1 MAIEYE
7 VVSPVTGTTTTR
19 IPLATKH
26 EIAECLSTLGHHRDC
41 PDADAVF
48 SFLRRLADQIRL
60 QKELFF
66 ETTYL
71 ETGFISRDSMEIITE
86 AIKFLCDFEVYA
98 TEMAKNEG
106 IPSIIPHSYSGNP
119 QRTMRIV
126 RCPARCVA
134 AVLPQNAALT
144 LGVIVIASALYAGS
158 RVVLRPPLQS
168 ASSGALLARAVS
180 QSEPPPSSIAIVY
193 GLAEDFLEACYL
205 SAEVDLIHYIG
216 SSRYAPG
223 VLARAFDVGKTC
235 LIDGQGNGMLYV
247 DDTFPLDEAIRIIT
261 TAGTRFNGETCTS
274 VNGVLVKD
282 SIYKDFK
289 EAVVDTFQNLQVG
302 HPLEQ
307 GIQVGPLFNQQQA
320 VQLAKAIRDTATAK
334 VLCGSHVAGAYF
346 SPTVVEGVN
355 LHDSIV
361 REGLFGPA
369 IWIAPV
375 AENRVWDWLQ
385 VNRFPLSDA
394 VLSTNEDLIQAFV
407 RNSRAPR
414 VCINADQSIESMF
427 EPWGAY
433 PPGGL
438 NEVSIWTEKYRRA
451 FVVDGDLNDV
461 IQIPSYIT
469 G

>member
-7 VVSPVTGTTTTR
+7 VISPVTGATITR
-19 IPLATKH
+19 IPLATKP
-26 EIAECLSTLGHHRDC
+26 EIAECLSTRGHYR
-41 PDADAVF
+41 PEADTVF
-48 SFLRRLADQIRL
+48 SFLRRLADQLRL

-66 ETTYL
+66 EATYL
-71 ETGFISRDSMEIITE
+71 ETGFVFRDSMEIITG
-86 AIKFLCDFEVYA
+86 AIEFLRDFEVYA
-98 TEMAKNEG
+98 TEMAKNEE
-106 IPSIIPHSYSGNP
+106 IPSLIPHSYSINT
-119 QRTMRIV
+119 QRTMRMV

-134 AVLPQNAALT
+134 AILPQNAALT
-144 LGVIVIASALYAGS
+144 LGVIIIASALYAGS

-168 ASSGALLARAVS
+168 ASTGALLARAVS

-216 SSRYAPG
+216 SSRYAPSI
-223 VLARAFDVGKTC
+223 LARAFEAGKSC

-247 DDTFPLDEAIRIIT
+247 DDTFPLDAAIRIIT
-261 TAGTRFNGETCTS
+261 TASTRFNGETCTS

-282 SIYKDFK
+282 SIYKEVK
-289 EAVVDTFQNLQVG
+289 EALVDTFQSLRVG

-320 VQLAKAIRDTATAK
+320 IQLAKVIHDTATAK
-334 VLCGSHVAGAYF
+334 VLCGSHVTGAYF
-346 SPTVVEGVN
+346 SPALVEGVN
-355 LHDSIV
+355 LYDSIV

-369 IWIAPV
+369 VWIAPV
-375 AENRVWDWLQ
+375 AENRLWDWLRA
-385 VNRFPLSDA
+385 NRFPLSDTL
-394 VLSTNEDLIQAFV
+394 LSTDEDLLQTFV

-414 VCINADQSIESMF
+414 VCINADPSIESMF

-433 PPGGL
+433 PPSGL

-451 FVVDGDLNDV
+451 FVIDGGLNAV
-461 IQIPSYIT
+461 SQIPSHIT

>member
-1 MAIEYE
+1 MVIEYE
-7 VVSPVTGTTTTR
+7 VISPVTGTTTAR
-19 IPLATKH
+19 ISLATKH
-26 EIAECLSTLGHHRDC
+26 EIAARLSTLGQYRDC
-41 PDADAVF
+41 PDANAVF

-71 ETGFISRDSMEIITE
+71 ETGFISRDSMEMING
-86 AIKFLCDFEVYA
+86 AIEFLCYFEMYA

-106 IPSIIPHSYSGNP
+106 ISSIIPHSYSGNP

-126 RCPARCVA
+126 CCPARCIA
-134 AVLPQNAALT
+134 AVLPQNAALI
-144 LGVIVIASALYAGS
+144 LGVIIIASALYAGS
-158 RVVLRPPLQS
+158 RVILRPPLQS
-168 ASSGALLARAVS
+168 ASTGALLARAVS

-193 GLAEDFLEACYL
+193 GLAEDFLEACYM

-216 SSRYAPG
+216 SSRYASN
-223 VLARAFDVGKTC
+223 VLVRAFEVGKAC

-247 DDTFPLDEAIRIIT
+247 DDTFPLDEAIHIIT
-261 TAGTRFNGETCTS
+261 TASTRFNGETCTS

-282 SIYKDFK
+282 SVYKDFK
-289 EAVVDTFQNLQVG
+289 EALVDTFQGLRVG
-302 HPLEQ
+302 YPLEQ
-307 GIQVGPLFNQQQA
+307 GVHVGPLFGQQQA
-320 VQLAKAIRDTATAK
+320 IQLAKAIHDTATAK
-334 VLCGSHVAGAYF
+334 VLCGSQVAGAYF
-346 SPTVVEGVN
+346 SPAVVEGVN

-361 REGLFGPA
+361 REGFFGPA

-375 AENRVWDWLQ
+375 AENCVWNWLQ

-394 VLSTNEDLIQAFV
+394 LLSTDEDLIQAFV

-414 VCINADQSIESMF
+414 VCINVDQSIESMF

-433 PPGGL
+433 PPGGF
-438 NEVSIWTEKYRRA
+438 NKVSIWTEKYRRA
-451 FVVDGDLNDV
+451 FVVDGDLNDI
-461 IQIPSYIT
+461 IQIPAHIT